1 MKEKLDLKTL
11 SIKPRKTEKE
21 LTIFYREGTTDE
33 KVIPEVLK
41 TNVYQSKKNDFYIE
55 SNDRWLDL
63 GGNIGTFLLLCLA
76 HQVQFVI
83 SFEPEPENFSIL
95 KKNVLENFPK
105 EKKHFRLEKKA
116 IGLKEGSFPLYLCKG
131 DYNKYRHSM
140 LPRKGRKSIQVKVDP
155 IAEIIEKYKI
165 DCIKMDIEGAEIE
178 ILEKIPLKVLKP
190 IKKLVFEYSFD
201 FDKSIPRFL
210 KIIEKLRKHFKVV
223 SYSKVKDH
231 ELEYNYFPPC
241 VNVFCKKK

>member
-55 SNDRWLDL
+55 SKDRWLDL

-76 HQVQFVI
+76 VRVQFVI

-95 KKNVLENFPK
+95 KKVDRGVRVPQSEDSAVLTDKLSLSIFLITE
-105 EKKHFRLEKKA
+105 L
-116 IGLKEGSFPLYLCKG
+116 LCKTFT
-131 DYNKYRHSM
+131 
-140 LPRKGRKSIQVKVDP
+140 
-155 IAEIIEKYKI
+155 
-165 DCIKMDIEGAEIE
+165 
-178 ILEKIPLKVLKP
+178 
-190 IKKLVFEYSFD
+190 LVFSLISFYCQD
-201 FDKSIPRFL
+201 ISYCGIYGP
-210 KIIEKLRKHFKVV
+210 V
-223 SYSKVKDH
+223 S
-231 ELEYNYFPPC
+231 N
-241 VNVFCKKK
+241 